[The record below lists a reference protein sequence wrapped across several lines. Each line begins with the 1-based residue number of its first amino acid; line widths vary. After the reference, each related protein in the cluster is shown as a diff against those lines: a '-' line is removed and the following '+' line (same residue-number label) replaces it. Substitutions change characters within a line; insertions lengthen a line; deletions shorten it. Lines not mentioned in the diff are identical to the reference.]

1 MINDRQFNRTIYLV
15 FKIDYSTYLMT
26 LLISP
31 REKIKRQMT
40 YTTNS
45 ILNTKATINY
55 NIGRELISLVKS
67 KKLEKNVA
75 FEI

>member
-67 KKLEKNVA
+67 KKLEKNEA